1 MLILNIKFVLL
12 NIGSIRMQNKVYW
25 VSEIITPETDAMLK
39 IMNLET
45 GHSSLYSINEL
56 SSNHDVIQ
64 YLNPTDIYLIG
75 YLKAMQ
81 QH

>member
-1 MLILNIKFVLL
+1 
-12 NIGSIRMQNKVYW
+12 MQNTIYW

-45 GHSSLYSINEL
+45 GNSSLYSINEL

-64 YLNPTDIYLIG
+64 YLSPTDIYLIG